1 MTAQEK
7 ARRERIDNEHKR
19 IERVI
24 ALWKRGMLTHDEMI
38 LDIVETIHKERSTEG
53 KRELSR
59 HLEYATSV

>member
-59 HLEYATSV
+59 HLEYTTSV

>member
-1 MTAQEK
+1 MTAREQ

-19 IERVI
+19 IERAI

-38 LDIVETIHKERSTEG
+38 LSIVEIIHTERSTEG

-59 HLEYATSV
+59 HLDYTTSV